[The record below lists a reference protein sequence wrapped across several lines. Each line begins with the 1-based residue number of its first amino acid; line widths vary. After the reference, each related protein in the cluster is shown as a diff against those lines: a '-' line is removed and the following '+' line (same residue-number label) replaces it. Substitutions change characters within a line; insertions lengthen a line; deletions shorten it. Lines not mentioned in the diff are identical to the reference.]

1 MRVALPLSAADP
13 LTAFAPFAEDAFA
26 LLLDSAAEP
35 GGRGRYSYLCVRP
48 RKVLTGEEAP
58 FSRLAQALEPRREP
72 LPGLPPFQGGAAG
85 LFAYDLGWQ
94 LERLPGHQP
103 DDLGLPRL
111 AVGLFDCIAAWDHA
125 QGLAWVIGPADQA
138 ERLKAELEASP
149 PLPDVDW
156 GPTARFTPDQSAGD
170 YQAAIGRVIDYI
182 HAGDIFQANLSQR
195 FQAMLP
201 AGLAPFMLYRRLRSL
216 SPAPFAAFLGLGDG
230 GALLSASPERFLSLD
245 GGGRVEARP
254 IKGTRPRGATSDEDF
269 FWAGQLRNSEK
280 DRAENLMIV
289 DLMRNDLSRVCEIGS
304 VRVPELFSI
313 ERFAS
318 VHHLVSAVEG
328 RLRPGLGP
336 CDLLAATF
344 PPGSITG
351 APKVR
356 AMEVIAELEPVRRGP
371 VFGAIGWIGWDGRMD
386 SNVAIRTMTLSNGKV
401 AVRAGGG
408 IVAESDPLAEYE
420 ETLLKAGAMRNS
432 LEGTR

>member
-1 MRVALPLSAADP
+1 MRIALPLSAADP
-13 LTAFAPFAEDAFA
+13 LAAFAPFVADPFA

-35 GGRGRYSYLCVRP
+35 QGRGRYSYLCVRP
-48 RKVLTGEEAP
+48 RQVLLGEADP
-58 FSRLAQALEPRREP
+58 FRRVSKALGPRQEP

-85 LFAYDLGWQ
+85 LFAYDLAWQ
-94 LERLPGHQP
+94 VEHLPEGQP

-125 QGLAWVIGPADQA
+125 QGKAWVIGPPDQA
-138 ERLKAELEASP
+138 EALRAELDAAP
-149 PLPDVDW
+149 PLPPVEW
-156 GPTARFTPDQSAGD
+156 SLRARFTPDQSPVS
-170 YQAAIGRVIDYI
+170 YQAAVQRVIDYI

-195 FQAMLP
+195 FQSELP
-201 AGLAPFMLYRRLRSL
+201 EGLTPFMLYRRLRML
-216 SPAPFAAFLGLGDG
+216 SAAPFAAFLGLGGDG
-230 GALLSASPERFLSLD
+230 LLSASPERFLAL
-245 GGGRVEARP
+245 GGDARVEARP
-254 IKGTRPRGATSDEDF
+254 IKGTRPRGRTPAEDQA
-269 FWAGQLRNSEK
+269 WAEQLLASEK

-289 DLMRNDLSRVCEIGS
+289 DLMRNDLSRVCRLGS
-304 VRVPELFSI
+304 VKVPELFSL
-313 ERFAS
+313 ERFIS

-328 RLRPGLGP
+328 QLRPGLGP

-356 AMEVIAELEPVRRGP
+356 AMEIISELEKARRGP
-371 VFGAIGWIGWDGRMD
+371 VFGSIGWIGWDGRMD
-386 SNVAIRTMTLSNGKV
+386 SNVAIRTMTVSQGRV

-420 ETLLKAGAMRNS
+420 ETLLKAGAMLRS
-432 LEGTR
+432 LEGME